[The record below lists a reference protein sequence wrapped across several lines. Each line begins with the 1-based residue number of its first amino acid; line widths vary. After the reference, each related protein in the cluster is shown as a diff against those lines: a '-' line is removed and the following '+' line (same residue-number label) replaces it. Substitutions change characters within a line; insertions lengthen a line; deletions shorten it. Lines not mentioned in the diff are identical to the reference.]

1 VPGLVNMTSMIGAA
15 TQQLQNPFANQQP
28 QNPFLQQMQAMLQAS
43 ATQNAAFSRFADAQ
57 HSYLNRI
64 TGDPE
69 SRSAVLA
76 NTEPGKFAPPFVPS
90 MSAFLS
96 PVPLPPTQWPPGLLA
111 AIAPPKLRSLL

>member
-1 VPGLVNMTSMIGAA
+1 VTVLANLTSMNGAA
-15 TQQLQNPFANQQP
+15 PQQPQNPFANQQP

-43 ATQNAAFSRFADAQ
+43 AAQNAASNRFADAQ

-69 SRSAVLA
+69 SRAAVLM
-76 NTEPGKFAPPFVPS
+76 NVKPGESVPPFVPS

-96 PVPLPPTQWPPGLLA
+96 PVPLPQTQWPPGLLA